1 MYVLIISLASY
12 EVEEEPNLNSY
23 ILKNNDEQTVFDVLN
38 AHYDVDKDS
47 FHFYEAHPH
56 FDASGVFST
65 VESDVDEDEEDPLR
79 LDWVF
84 EVQEA
89 RYA

>member
-38 AHYDVDKDS
+38 AHYDMDKDS
-47 FHFYEAHPH
+47 FHFYGSNPA

-65 VESDVDEDEEDPLR
+65 VDAEMDEEEPLR